1 MLLGIKAQE
10 LDFALEAFGDQVSE
24 DKRERWEAVRDL
36 LFQGE
41 HTINHL
47 LKERDLMSAYIM
59 NEQRSVKYNRDLV
72 EQVLNLHNHQ

>member
-10 LDFALEAFGDQVSE
+10 LDFALEAFGDQVSG

-72 EQVLNLHNHQ
+72 EQVLNLHNHK